1 MANGSDK
8 GLISAVPTIN
18 VAGQDKA
25 ALADNLLSLLIVE
38 NTQGLYRCEA
48 RFSNYGSVNG
58 KFDFL
63 YFDRRVLDFGKAFKV
78 KLGSDTIFDGKITA
92 LEAQF
97 PEGRSAEVRILAEDR
112 FQDLRMTRRTRTFA
126 DISDSDVIRQI
137 AGEYSLSPSV
147 DVNGP
152 QYKVLAQVNQSDLAF
167 LRERARSIDAEL
179 WMDGTTLN
187 AKSHNSRNGGKVQMT
202 YGSKLYEFSVLA
214 DLAGQRTSVAVNGW
228 DVAGKSGLRHEAT
241 DSIIN
246 GELNGDSSGSSV
258 LSSALGQRREAIA
271 HTVPLTS
278 SETQAIAEA
287 YFKMSARRFLVGHGV
302 AETDSKL
309 RVGTYVDLQGLG
321 PLFTGKYYLSEVRH
335 RFDGA
340 KGIRTEFTAERPGLG
355 KAQ

>member
-18 VAGQDKA
+18 VGGQDKA
-25 ALADNLLSLLIVE
+25 SLADNLLALLIVE

-48 RFSNYGSVNG
+48 RFTNYGSVNG

-63 YFDRRVLDFGKAFKV
+63 YFDRSTLDFGKRFKV
-78 KLGSDTIFDGKITA
+78 KLGTDTIFDGKIMA
-92 LEAQF
+92 LEGQF
-97 PEGRSAEVRILAEDR
+97 PEGRSAELKILAEDR

-126 DISDSDVIRQI
+126 DVKDSDVISQI
-137 AGEYSLSPSV
+137 AGEYGLSASV
-147 DVNGP
+147 DIDGP

-167 LRERARSIDAEL
+167 LRERARSVDAEL
-179 WMDGTTLN
+179 WMDGNTLN
-187 AKSHNSRNGGKVQMT
+187 AKSHASRNGGKVQMA
-202 YGSKLYEFSVLA
+202 YGSKLYEFAVLA

-228 DVAGKSGLRHEAT
+228 DVAGKSGLSHEST
-241 DSIIN
+241 DSTIS
-246 GELNGDSSGSSV
+246 GELNGDSSGSSI
-258 LSSALGQRREAIA
+258 LSSALGQRKEAIA

-278 SETQAIAEA
+278 SETQAIADA
-287 YFKMSARRFLVGHGV
+287 YFKMTARRFLVGHGV
-302 AETDSKL
+302 AETDSAL

-340 KGIRTEFTAERPGLG
+340 QGIRTEFTAERPGLG
-355 KAQ
+355 KG